1 MHLLFSIFKMR
12 KLSIFF
18 FFILLSTLTF
28 GQKMTVESFEE
39 LPLDIIAR
47 TNVRLDNNDV
57 PAAVVRVRIVLQDV
71 VFKGAVIGEPVYGI
85 GEYLVYL
92 ADGTKKFTVHH
103 KDFLPLDV
111 VFKDYGI
118 DHVEGKSTY
127 CLTIIVDN
135 SQFKQQPTGN
145 YFILKVLPTT
155 ARVLINGE
163 PKTIQSDGTLKEYLL
178 NGKYTY
184 TVEAEG
190 YSPQTGSFVMTSERK
205 ELAITLK
212 SAKALLTVKT
222 TTPGARIYIN
232 EEDRG
237 ENQWQ
242 GELMP
247 ATYLIEVRKDGF
259 RSVTQS
265 VTLAKQ
271 EKREVVLPALMP
283 LSGSLNVDFEPID
296 ANVYLDGKLVGKSPN
311 IFPEI
316 LVGKHS
322 IKITKDGFADYEGEV
337 SVQEN
342 QQTSVVGR
350 LQKKQPV
357 AKEVSDNKSLTFV
370 VQGVKFTLV
379 KVQGGT
385 FTMGATSEQGNDA
398 ESDERPA
405 QQVTLSDYYIG
416 QTEVTQA
423 LWEAVML
430 ESVERT
436 ANKNGWENCG
446 VGLDYPM
453 CYVSYEDC
461 ITFITRLNSILA
473 NKLNGKKFALPTEAQ
488 WEYAARGGIESKG
501 YKYAGSNQLS
511 ALAWSESNS
520 NRSTHPVA
528 QKQPNEL
535 GLYDMSGNVY
545 EWCSDWYGD
554 YSIAEKKNPKGPNRG
569 SYRVI
574 RGGAWCHNAGCCR
587 VSYRANYLPTNKGN
601 GIGFRLC
608 LIP

>member
-1 MHLLFSIFKMR
+1 
-12 KLSIFF
+12 
-18 FFILLSTLTF
+18 
-28 GQKMTVESFEE
+28 MTVESFEE
-39 LPLDIIAR
+39 LPQDIIAR
-47 TNVRLDNNDV
+47 TNGRIDHNDV

-118 DHVEGKSTY
+118 DHVQGKSTY

-184 TVEAEG
+184 SVEAEG

-205 ELAITLK
+205 ELTITLK

-259 RSVTQS
+259 RSVSQS

-283 LSGSLNVDFEPID
+283 LSGSLNVNFDPLD
-296 ANVYLDGKLVGKSPN
+296 ANVYLDGMLVGKSPN
-311 IFPEI
+311 IFSEI

-337 SVQEN
+337 SVLDN
-342 QQTSVVGR
+342 QQTSVVGK
-350 LQKKQPV
+350 LQKAQP
-357 AKEVSDNKSLTFV
+357 AAEEVPDNKSLTFL

-405 QQVTLSDYYIG
+405 QQVSLSDYYIG

-423 LWEAVML
+423 LWTAVMGSNPSEFKGDSL
-430 ESVERT
+430 PVT
-436 ANKNGWENCG
+436 N
-446 VGLDYPM
+446 
-453 CYVSYEDC
+453 VSWKDC
-461 ITFITRLNSILA
+461 QVFIEELNRLLSNQLG
-473 NKLNGKKFALPTEAQ
+473 GKRFALPTEAQ
-488 WEYAARGGIESKG
+488 WEYAARGGMESKG

-554 YSIAEKKNPKGPNRG
+554 YSIAEKMNPKGPNRG

-601 GIGFRLC
+601 GIGLRLC

>member
-1 MHLLFSIFKMR
+1 M
-12 KLSIFF
+12 
-18 FFILLSTLTF
+18 STLTF

-39 LPLDIIAR
+39 LPQDIIAR
-47 TNVRLDNNDV
+47 TNGRVDYNDV

-71 VFKGAVIGEPVYGI
+71 VFKGAVIGEPVYEI

-118 DHVEGKSTY
+118 DHVQGKSTY

-184 TVEAEG
+184 SVEAEG

-237 ENQWQ
+237 ENKWQ

-283 LSGSLNVDFEPID
+283 LSGSLNVNFDPLD

-311 IFPEI
+311 IFSEI

-337 SVQEN
+337 LVLDN
-342 QQTSVVGR
+342 QQTSVVGK
-350 LQKKQPV
+350 LQKEQP
-357 AKEVSDNKSLTFV
+357 AAEEVPDNKSLTFL

-423 LWEAVML
+423 LWTAVMGSNPSEFKGDSL
-430 ESVERT
+430 PVT
-436 ANKNGWENCG
+436 N
-446 VGLDYPM
+446 
-453 CYVSYEDC
+453 VSWKDC
-461 ITFITRLNSILA
+461 QVFIEELNRLLSNQLG
-473 NKLNGKKFALPTEAQ
+473 GKRFALPTEAQ
-488 WEYAARGGIESKG
+488 WEFAARGGMESKG

-554 YSIAEKKNPKGPNRG
+554 YSIAEKMNPKGPNRG

>member
-1 MHLLFSIFKMR
+1 MR

-28 GQKMTVESFEE
+28 GQKMTIESFEE
-39 LPLDIIAR
+39 LPQDIIAR
-47 TNVRLDNNDV
+47 TNARTDNNDV
-57 PAAVVRVRIVLQDV
+57 HAAVVRVRIVLQDV

-92 ADGTKKFTVHH
+92 ANGTKKFTIHH

-135 SQFKQQPTGN
+135 SPFKQQPTGN
-145 YFILKVLPTT
+145 YFILKVQPTT

-163 PKTIQSDGTLKEYLL
+163 PKTINSDGTLKEYLL
-178 NGKYTY
+178 NGNYTY
-184 TVEAEG
+184 SVEAEG
-190 YSPQTGSFVMTSERK
+190 FSPQTGSFVMTSERK
-205 ELAITLK
+205 ELAVTLK
-212 SAKALLTVKT
+212 SAKAVLIVKT

-237 ENQWQ
+237 ENQWK

-247 ATYLIEVRKDGF
+247 ATYLIEARKDGF
-259 RSVTQS
+259 RSATQS
-265 VTLAKQ
+265 VTLVKQ
-271 EKREVVLPALMP
+271 EKKEVVIPALQPMC
-283 LSGSLNVDFEPID
+283 GSLNVDFDPLD
-296 ANVYLDGKLVGKSPN
+296 ANVYLDGKLIGKSPN
-311 IFPEI
+311 IFSEI
-316 LVGKHS
+316 VEGKHI

-337 SVQEN
+337 SIRDN
-342 QQTSVVGR
+342 QQTSVAGS
-350 LQKKQPV
+350 LQKKQP
-357 AKEVSDNKSLTFV
+357 AAAEVQDDKILTFS
-370 VQGVKFTLV
+370 VQGVEFTMV
-379 KVQGGT
+379 KVQGGS
-385 FTMGATSEQGNDA
+385 FTMGATSEQGKDA

-405 QQVTLSDYYIG
+405 QQVTLSDYFIG

-423 LWEAVML
+423 LWEAVMQ
-430 ESVERT
+430 ESVEST
-436 ANKNGWENCG
+436 AKKNGWENCG
-446 VGLDYPM
+446 IGLDYPM

-461 ITFITRLNSILA
+461 ITFITRLNSYLA
-473 NKLNGKKFALPTEAQ
+473 FQLNGKTFALPTEAQ
-488 WEYAARGGIESKG
+488 WEYAARGGIENKG

-511 ALAWSESNS
+511 AVAWLESNS

-545 EWCSDWYGD
+545 EWCSDWYDD
-554 YSIAEKKNPKGPNRG
+554 YSTSAKKNPKGPTRG

>member
-1 MHLLFSIFKMR
+1 MHVLFSIFKMR
-12 KLSIFF
+12 KLSIFC

-39 LPLDIIAR
+39 LPQDIIAR
-47 TNVRLDNNDV
+47 TNGRIDNNDV

-118 DHVEGKSTY
+118 DYVQGKSTY

-135 SQFKQQPTGN
+135 IQFKQQPTGN

-163 PKTIQSDGTLKEYLL
+163 PKTINSDGTLKEYLL

-184 TVEAEG
+184 SVEAEG

-212 SAKALLTVKT
+212 SAKALLIVKT

-271 EKREVVLPALMP
+271 EKREVVLPALIP
-283 LSGSLNVDFEPID
+283 LSGSLNVNFDPLD

-311 IFPEI
+311 IFSEI

-337 SVQEN
+337 SVLDN
-342 QQTSVVGR
+342 QQTSVVGK
-350 LQKKQPV
+350 LQKAQPAV
-357 AKEVSDNKSLTFV
+357 EEVPDNKNLTFL

-423 LWEAVML
+423 LWEAVMGRNPSEFKGDSL
-430 ESVERT
+430 PVEQVS
-436 ANKNGWENCG
+436 WEECQ
-446 VGLDYPM
+446 
-453 CYVSYEDC
+453 
-461 ITFITRLNSILA
+461 TFIKKLNSLLS
-473 NKLNGKKFALPTEAQ
+473 NQLGGKRFALPTEAQ
-488 WEYAARGGIESKG
+488 WEFAARGGMESKG

-554 YSIAEKKNPKGPNRG
+554 YSIAEKMNPKGPNRG

>member
-1 MHLLFSIFKMR
+1 MHVLFSIFKMR
-12 KLSIFF
+12 KLSIFC

-39 LPLDIIAR
+39 LPQDIIAR
-47 TNVRLDNNDV
+47 TNGRVDYNDV

-118 DHVEGKSTY
+118 DHVQGKSTY

-184 TVEAEG
+184 MVEAEG

-212 SAKALLTVKT
+212 SAKALLIVKT

-237 ENQWQ
+237 ENQWI

-271 EKREVVLPALMP
+271 EKREVVLPALIP
-283 LSGSLNVDFEPID
+283 LSGSLNVNFDPLD

-311 IFPEI
+311 IFSEI

-322 IKITKDGFADYEGEV
+322 IKITKDGFADYVGEV
-337 SVQEN
+337 SVLDN
-342 QQTSVVGR
+342 QQTSVVGK
-350 LQKKQPV
+350 LQKEQP
-357 AKEVSDNKSLTFV
+357 AAEEVPDNKSLTFL

-423 LWEAVML
+423 LWEAVMGSNPSYSKEDSL
-430 ESVERT
+430 PVE
-436 ANKNGWENCG
+436 GVSWEECQ
-446 VGLDYPM
+446 
-453 CYVSYEDC
+453 
-461 ITFITRLNSILA
+461 TFIKKLNSLLS
-473 NKLNGKKFALPTEAQ
+473 NQLGGKRFVLPTEAQ
-488 WEYAARGGIESKG
+488 WEYAARGGMESKG

-554 YSIAEKKNPKGPNRG
+554 YSIAEKMNPKGPNRG

>member
-39 LPLDIIAR
+39 LPQDIIAR
-47 TNVRLDNNDV
+47 TNLRRDNNDV
-57 PAAVVRVRIVLQDV
+57 PAAVVRVRIILQDV

-118 DHVEGKSTY
+118 DHVQGKSTY

-184 TVEAEG
+184 SVEAEG

-212 SAKALLTVKT
+212 SAKALLIVKT

-283 LSGSLNVDFEPID
+283 LSGSLNVNFDPLD

-311 IFPEI
+311 IFSEI

-337 SVQEN
+337 LVLDN

-350 LQKKQPV
+350 LQKEQP
-357 AKEVSDNKSLTFV
+357 AAEEVPDNKSLTFL

-423 LWEAVML
+423 LWEAVMGSNPSL
-430 ESVERT
+430 DEGDDLPVE
-436 ANKNGWENCG
+436 GVSWEECQ
-446 VGLDYPM
+446 
-453 CYVSYEDC
+453 
-461 ITFITRLNSILA
+461 TFIKKLNSMLS
-473 NKLNGKKFALPTEAQ
+473 NELGGKRFALPTEAQ
-488 WEYAARGGIESKG
+488 WEFAARGGMESKG

-511 ALAWSESNS
+511 VLAWSESNS

-554 YSIAEKKNPKGPNRG
+554 YSIAEKMNPKGPNRG

-601 GIGFRLC
+601 GIGLRLC

>member
-1 MHLLFSIFKMR
+1 MHVLFSIFKMR
-12 KLSIFF
+12 KLSIFC

-39 LPLDIIAR
+39 LPQDIIAR
-47 TNVRLDNNDV
+47 TNGRIDNNDV

-118 DHVEGKSTY
+118 DHVQGKSTY

-145 YFILKVLPTT
+145 YFILKVFPTT

-184 TVEAEG
+184 SVEAEG

-212 SAKALLTVKT
+212 SAKALLIVKT
-222 TTPGARIYIN
+222 TTPSARIYIN

-271 EKREVVLPALMP
+271 EKREVVLPALIP
-283 LSGSLNVDFEPID
+283 LSGSLNVNFDPLD

-311 IFPEI
+311 IFSEI

-322 IKITKDGFADYEGEV
+322 IKITKDGFADYVGEV
-337 SVQEN
+337 SVLDY
-342 QQTSVVGR
+342 QQTSVVGK
-350 LQKKQPV
+350 LQKAQP
-357 AKEVSDNKSLTFV
+357 AAEEVSDNKSLTFL

-405 QQVTLSDYYIG
+405 QRVTLSDYYIG

-423 LWEAVML
+423 LWEAVMGSNPSL
-430 ESVERT
+430 DEGDDLPVE
-436 ANKNGWENCG
+436 GVSWEECQ
-446 VGLDYPM
+446 
-453 CYVSYEDC
+453 
-461 ITFITRLNSILA
+461 TFIKKLNSMLS
-473 NKLNGKKFALPTEAQ
+473 NQLGGKRLALPTEAQ
-488 WEYAARGGIESKG
+488 WEYAARGGMESKG

-554 YSIAEKKNPKGPNRG
+554 YSIAEKMNPKGPNRG

>member
-1 MHLLFSIFKMR
+1 MHILFSIFKMR
-12 KLSIFF
+12 KLSIFV

-28 GQKMTVESFEE
+28 GQKMTIESFEE
-39 LPLDIIAR
+39 LPQDIIAR
-47 TNVRLDNNDV
+47 TNARTDNNDV

-92 ADGTKKFTVHH
+92 ANGTKKFAVHH

-145 YFILKVLPTT
+145 YFILKVQPTT

-163 PKTIQSDGTLKEYLL
+163 LKTINSDGTLKEYLL
-178 NGKYTY
+178 NGNYTY
-184 TVEAEG
+184 SVEAEG
-190 YSPQTGSFVMTSERK
+190 YSSQSGRFVMTSERK

-212 SAKALLTVKT
+212 SAKASLVVKT
-222 TTPGARIYIN
+222 STPGARIYIN

-237 ENQWQ
+237 ENQWK

-247 ATYLIEVRKDGF
+247 ATYLIEARKDGF

-271 EKREVVLPALMP
+271 DKREVVLPP
-283 LSGSLNVDFEPID
+283 LQPMSGLLNVDFDPLD
-296 ANVYLDGKLVGKSPN
+296 ANVYVDGKLVGKSPN
-311 IFPEI
+311 IFSDI
-316 LVGKHS
+316 LVGKHT

-337 SVQEN
+337 PIREN
-342 QQTSVVGR
+342 QQTSVVGS
-350 LQKKQPV
+350 LQKKQP
-357 AKEVSDNKSLTFV
+357 AAAEVQDDKILTFS
-370 VQGVKFTLV
+370 VQGVEFTMV
-379 KVQGGT
+379 KVSGGT
-385 FTMGATSEQGNDA
+385 FTMGATKEQGDDA
-398 ESDERPA
+398 RDRERPTH
-405 QQVTLSDYYIG
+405 QVTLSDYYIG

-423 LWEAVML
+423 LWKAVMG
-430 ESVERT
+430 ESVT
-436 ANKNGWENCG
+436 QNANREGLSTYG
-446 VGLDYPM
+446 VWADYPM
-453 CYVSYEDC
+453 YYISYDDC
-461 ITFITRLNSILA
+461 TTFV
-473 NKLNGKKFALPTEAQ
+473 NKLNTILSSQLGGKRFALPTEAQ
-488 WEYAARGGIESKG
+488 WEFAARGGNKSKG
-501 YKYAGSNQLS
+501 YKYAGSNQHS
-511 ALAWSESNS
+511 AVAWSESNS

-545 EWCSDWYGD
+545 EWCSDWYDD
-554 YSIAEKKNPKGPNRG
+554 YSISAKKNPKGPTRG

>member
-1 MHLLFSIFKMR
+1 MHVLFSIFKMR
-12 KLSIFF
+12 KLSIFC

-39 LPLDIIAR
+39 LPQDIIAR
-47 TNVRLDNNDV
+47 TNGRIDNNDV

-118 DHVEGKSTY
+118 DYVQGKSTY

-135 SQFKQQPTGN
+135 IQFKQQPTGN

-163 PKTIQSDGTLKEYLL
+163 PKTINSDGTLKEYLL

-184 TVEAEG
+184 SVEAEG

-212 SAKALLTVKT
+212 SAKALLIVKT

-237 ENQWQ
+237 ENQWI

-271 EKREVVLPALMP
+271 EKREVVLPALIP
-283 LSGSLNVDFEPID
+283 LSGSLNVNFDPLD

-311 IFPEI
+311 IFSEI

-337 SVQEN
+337 SVLDN
-342 QQTSVVGR
+342 QQTSVVGK
-350 LQKKQPV
+350 LQKAQPAV
-357 AKEVSDNKSLTFV
+357 EEVPDNKNLTFL

-423 LWEAVML
+423 LWEAVMGRNPSEFKGDSL
-430 ESVERT
+430 PVEQVS
-436 ANKNGWENCG
+436 WEECQ
-446 VGLDYPM
+446 
-453 CYVSYEDC
+453 
-461 ITFITRLNSILA
+461 TFIKKLNSLLS
-473 NKLNGKKFALPTEAQ
+473 NQLGGKRFALPTEAQ
-488 WEYAARGGIESKG
+488 WEFAARGGMESKG

-554 YSIAEKKNPKGPNRG
+554 YSIAEKMNPKGPNRG